1 MSEIRFPVSEI
12 LKYQSQNASSVL
24 LALSAIFYTR
34 VRIVEASVISYMERL
49 KKVKVD
55 FSVDVLPYYMGRIF
69 TYYNGLYHRDIGNIR
84 SYELAQRETNFL
96 YRKTP

>member
-1 MSEIRFPVSEI
+1 
-12 LKYQSQNASSVL
+12 
-24 LALSAIFYTR
+24 
-34 VRIVEASVISYMERL
+34 MERL

-84 SYELAQRETNFL
+84 SYQLAQIETDSL
-96 YRKTP
+96 YSKTS